1 MSLELGGPDKNIIY
15 LNLTKAGTESTNSAD
30 VTEDCSVTIKFQ
42 PRPLMDNQEDY
53 LCAVTR
59 FTVPLTEVPT
69 ILPKRFYIF
78 KCPNDVDAGNVIAG
92 LLGAGI
98 VVVVALAAIGA
109 WARRSAG
116 A

>member
-1 MSLELGGPDKNIIY
+1 MSLTNIYIH
-15 LNLTKAGTESTNSAD
+15 NKCILTYVCKLILSYTSNTSAAGLLTLRVLSLHTALRSDDSCVCVSGSSFAMAD
-30 VTEDCSVTIKFQ
+30 H
-42 PRPLMDNQEDY
+42 
-53 LCAVTR
+53 
-59 FTVPLTEVPT
+59 
-69 ILPKRFYIF
+69 
-78 KCPNDVDAGNVIAG
+78 DVDAGNVIAG